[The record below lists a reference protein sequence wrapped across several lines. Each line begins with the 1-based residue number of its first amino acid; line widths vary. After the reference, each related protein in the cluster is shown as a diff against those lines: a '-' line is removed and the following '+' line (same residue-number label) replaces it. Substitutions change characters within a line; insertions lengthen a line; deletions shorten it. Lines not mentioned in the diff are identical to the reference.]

1 MEQWLQKLNEFCVCQ
16 EKGHYFKIEFF
27 AHSTV
32 AKKAWFCLMF
42 TGNDWFWCN
51 WVHFDKMSL
60 NSAKIVSIPRV
71 SIHNWSFKPKLTR
84 IIKKLVL
91 KIFRQ
96 NLKIWLFSWI
106 KNRHI
111 FEFCPKILRTN
122 TSQLRLKW
130 SIMNR
135 NSWDWDYFLHF

>member
-1 MEQWLQKLNEFCVCQ
+1 M
-16 EKGHYFKIEFF
+16 
-27 AHSTV
+27 
-32 AKKAWFCLMF
+32 
-42 TGNDWFWCN
+42 
-51 WVHFDKMSL
+51 
-60 NSAKIVSIPRV
+60 SAKIVSIPRAT
-71 SIHNWSFKPKLTR
+71 IHNWSFEPKLRR

-96 NLKIWLFSWI
+96 NLKIWLFSCI

-111 FEFCPKILRTN
+111 SEFCPKILRTN

-135 NSWDWDYFLHF
+135 NSWDWDHLLHFQGLLYHSVPNYTVIKSAISRKHETKFGIFGYCVGQTVGLRISVKINFQKILI